1 MKADAVQQLSL
12 LELASVDAELTRL
25 THRAGHLAEQQ
36 RFDASVIEHREA
48 GDRLAVLAIAIEDVD
63 GQVAKLEGEVD
74 GVRKREDRDRALLK
88 GGSVDPKNVAE
99 LQHELETLERRQAA
113 LEDSML
119 ELMERREQLES
130 EQSEQRDRVA
140 EMQRAM
146 VAAED
151 TRDGAL
157 VELDQAKHR
166 AVSRRTELTK
176 ALEAELLALYE
187 RLRAKGG
194 IAAGLLQARRCGACR
209 IEIDKG
215 ELSRLAAAP
224 QDEVLR
230 CPECSAILV
239 RTKESGL

>member
-36 RFDASVIEHREA
+36 RFDASVAEHREA
-48 GDRLAVLAIAIEDVD
+48 GDRLAVLGIAIEDVD
-63 GQVAKLEGEVD
+63 GQVAKLEDEID

-99 LQHELETLERRQAA
+99 LQHELEALERRQAA
-113 LEDSML
+113 LEDSLL

-130 EQSEQRDRVA
+130 ERSEQTDRVA
-140 EMQRAM
+140 EMKRAM
-146 VAAED
+146 IAAED

-176 ALEAELLALYE
+176 ALEADLLALYE
-187 RLRAKGG
+187 KLRAKGG
-194 IAAGLLQARRCGACR
+194 VAASLLQARRCGACR

-215 ELSRLAAAP
+215 ELARLAAAP